1 MLTGLACTVV
11 DLPLV
16 VNISKEGVAGL
27 RAGLISPSP
36 HVESG
41 RVGFIN
47 GSAVSSLRAASPVD
61 GTAPDRRRGS
71 TRICN
76 GRGLQHLTLF
86 FLPFMF
92 RLKATTSLR
101 NSLTP
106 LFSRHQ
112 AKHFQLVP
120 GLDALESKH
129 SGLLSV
135 VQKRVAERAQIIAQ
149 VIFSFVLVKKACLP
163 LESGQR

>member
-1 MLTGLACTVV
+1 MLGASALLTGLACTVV

-61 GTAPDRRRGS
+61 PRTGDEDRLGS
-71 TRICN
+71 
-76 GRGLQHLTLF
+76 
-86 FLPFMF
+86 
-92 RLKATTSLR
+92 AT
-101 NSLTP
+101 
-106 LFSRHQ
+106 
-112 AKHFQLVP
+112 
-120 GLDALESKH
+120 
-129 SGLLSV
+129 
-135 VQKRVAERAQIIAQ
+135 VA
-149 VIFSFVLVKKACLP
+149 VS
-163 LESGQR
+163 ST